1 MSRAIIRSRA
11 IKQKHTSIV
20 GMGWDGMGWD
30 GMGWTHT
37 HRTSSSSCGPATG
50 LFLEREPPGA
60 AETVVGAGPAE
71 DDASLSPAIAT
82 RRDDERWLPAA
93 APVVQDALAF

>member
-1 MSRAIIRSRA
+1 M
-11 IKQKHTSIV
+11 
-20 GMGWDGMGWD
+20 
-30 GMGWTHT
+30 
-37 HRTSSSSCGPATG
+37 
-50 LFLEREPPGA
+50 EREPPGA

>member
-1 MSRAIIRSRA
+1 MSRAIIRSRE

-20 GMGWDGMGWD
+20 GMGWD

-50 LFLEREPPGA
+50 LLLEREPPGA

>member
-1 MSRAIIRSRA
+1 
-11 IKQKHTSIV
+11 
-20 GMGWDGMGWD
+20 
-30 GMGWTHT
+30 MGWTHT

-50 LFLEREPPGA
+50 LLLEQEPPGA

-71 DDASLSPAIAT
+71 DDASLSLAITT

-93 APVVQDALAF
+93 APVVQDAVAF